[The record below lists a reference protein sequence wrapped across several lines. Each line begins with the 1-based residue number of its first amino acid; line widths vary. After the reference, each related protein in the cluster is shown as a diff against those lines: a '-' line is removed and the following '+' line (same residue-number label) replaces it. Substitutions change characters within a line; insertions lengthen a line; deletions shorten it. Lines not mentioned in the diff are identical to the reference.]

1 MRKKLEDM
9 GVKKDFML
17 ANNEFG
23 LNWHFKS
30 YPGFNRYTLSLIN
43 VEQGLEMFKS
53 GLDSMALWDSVGR
66 EFKGKAMLMDKQYDN
81 RMNPVHFGLEML
93 WKSVGMDMLEMYT
106 SEKRLHGFCATNWD
120 KEMICYI
127 LNKYNAN
134 KTVEFSGHWT
144 RVLWLMENAGFN
156 KSNAKVTIETLHD
169 PEGPLNT
176 EEGKGWFEQWDGH
189 WGEVMKETKNLNL
202 DKEFTH
208 TIPPLSFVSF
218 RFFN

>member
-1 MRKKLEDM
+1 
-9 GVKKDFML
+9 
-17 ANNEFG
+17 
-23 LNWHFKS
+23 
-30 YPGFNRYTLSLIN
+30 
-43 VEQGLEMFKS
+43 
-53 GLDSMALWDSVGR
+53 
-66 EFKGKAMLMDKQYDN
+66 
-81 RMNPVHFGLEML
+81 
-93 WKSVGMDMLEMYT
+93 
-106 SEKRLHGFCATNWD
+106 
-120 KEMICYI
+120 MICYI

-134 KTVEFSGHWT
+134 KTVEFSGHWS

-169 PEGPLNT
+169 PEGPLNA
-176 EEGKGWFEQWDGH
+176 EEGKGWFAQWDGH